1 MSKQRIAE
9 SAPVAQPAPSDGP
22 TRADHCPRVG
32 RQVRRWRTDR
42 AMTLAKVSEA
52 SGLNIG
58 YLSQIENDKA
68 VPSLEALASLATA
81 LDVPIGWFNGHPASA

>member
-1 MSKQRIAE
+1 
-9 SAPVAQPAPSDGP
+9 
-22 TRADHCPRVG
+22 
-32 RQVRRWRTDR
+32 
-42 AMTLAKVSEA
+42 MTLAKVSEA